1 MESSRHLLDQ
11 AERKF
16 LQALHVCEDLR
27 GSSSLTESEYMAM
40 KGRLLLNLGNYLLC
54 SDVFDRSIIGVAVS
68 WRCSSVGRALDR
80 PAAEAGSIPTVRQG
94 IFLPESAFSA
104 DSLIVSVH
112 PHVHPYALTSVC
124 MLEVP

>member
-1 MESSRHLLDQ
+1 MHQQVETQRALATLGDTYYTQAESQGVESSRHLLDQ

-54 SDVFDRSIIGVAVS
+54 SDVFRNPLVA
-68 WRCSSVGRALDR
+68 
-80 PAAEAGSIPTVRQG
+80 
-94 IFLPESAFSA
+94 
-104 DSLIVSVH
+104 
-112 PHVHPYALTSVC
+112 
-124 MLEVP
+124 